1 MGVSG
6 KHVVNNAFLDWGMS
20 SRNGSVM
27 CCRYIALDDAG
38 VCFVVLCLEVC
49 IGVCIG
55 G

>member
-6 KHVVNNAFLDWGMS
+6 KLVVNNAGLDSGMS
-20 SRNGSVM
+20 SRNGLAM
-27 CCRYIALDDAG
+27 CCRYIALEDAG
-38 VCFVVLCLEVC
+38 ICFVVLCLEVC